1 MCLAVQFLGMPLKP
15 LHNLC
20 QKLKLM
26 FYHEVGIEYHVNY
39 VYLTHWMISIAD
51 SWNCVAT
58 VFFIDTA
65 HNVIDYIEAIYKILQ
80 PGGCWINLGIVA
92 HTFKVLVLLRHNCTS
107 SPYILYIIVNLTISK
122 NNPHHVTDFTGGDI
136 SLIKS

>member
-1 MCLAVQFLGMPLKP
+1 
-15 LHNLC
+15 
-20 QKLKLM
+20 
-26 FYHEVGIEYHVNY
+26 
-39 VYLTHWMISIAD
+39 MISIAD

-92 HTFKVLVLLRHNCTS
+92 YTLNRNCAQPVL
-107 SPYILYIIVNLTISK
+107 
-122 NNPHHVTDFTGGDI
+122 
-136 SLIKS
+136 

>member
-26 FYHEVGIEYHVNY
+26 FYHEVGIEYHLNY
-39 VYLTHWMISIAD
+39 VYLTLWMISIAD

-92 HTFKVLVLLRHNCTS
+92 HTFKVPVLVSHL
-107 SPYILYIIVNLTISK
+107 
-122 NNPHHVTDFTGGDI
+122 
-136 SLIKS
+136 

>member
-1 MCLAVQFLGMPLKP
+1 
-15 LHNLC
+15 
-20 QKLKLM
+20 
-26 FYHEVGIEYHVNY
+26 
-39 VYLTHWMISIAD
+39 MISIAD

-92 HTFKVLVLLRHNCTS
+92 HTLNRNCTQPVLRLPMEVLGMETFPPQYS
-107 SPYILYIIVNLTISK
+107 VCMQPMQLFGS
-122 NNPHHVTDFTGGDI
+122 
-136 SLIKS
+136 